1 MKEKNRSHA
10 IRDDPFFKDLD
21 ELMQEH
27 RMTTFYFYG
36 ENHDGW
42 YERLEFSNL
51 DMMKLLSRILF
62 ESENFEA
69 AREVI
74 ISDVLR
80 FIDPMRV
87 EKMKNDEGEWVE
99 VPFIP
104 GVFMEEGPESDL
116 PDYDK
121 SGSNND
127 CQGGKNE

>member
-1 MKEKNRSHA
+1 MEEKSKSEA

-27 RMTTFYFYG
+27 KITTFYFCG
-36 ENHDGW
+36 ENHDGR

-51 DMMKLLSRILF
+51 DIMKLLSRILF

-80 FIDPMRV
+80 FIDPTRV
-87 EKMKNDEGEWVE
+87 KKVKNDEGEWVE

-104 GVFMEEGPESDL
+104 SVFMEEGRESDL

>member
-1 MKEKNRSHA
+1 MEEKSKSEA
-10 IRDDPFFKDLD
+10 IRDDPFFKDLN
-21 ELMQEH
+21 ELMQKY
-27 RMTTFYFYG
+27 RITTFYFYG
-36 ENHDGW
+36 ENHDGQ

-62 ESENFEA
+62 ESKTFEA

-80 FIDPMRV
+80 FIDPMRE

-104 GVFMEEGPESDL
+104 SVFMEED
-116 PDYDK
+116 
-121 SGSNND
+121 
-127 CQGGKNE
+127 

>member
-1 MKEKNRSHA
+1 MEEKNKSEA

-27 RMTTFYFYG
+27 RITIFYFYG
-36 ENHDGW
+36 ENHDGL

-62 ESENFEA
+62 ESKTFEA

-104 GVFMEEGPESDL
+104 SVFMEEGRELDL
-116 PDYDK
+116 PDYDN